1 MPKYKVTKVLR
12 LSIVV
17 EAADESEAEDISI
30 NTDELDMHLDDCQY
44 EVLEEVPDD
53 DAD

>member
-17 EAADESEAEDISI
+17 EAADESE
-30 NTDELDMHLDDCQY
+30 
-44 EVLEEVPDD
+44 DD
-53 DAD
+53 DDRAHRVA